1 MQSNGI
7 FYRGAAR
14 KSAFGASQ
22 RGWVPA
28 EFFVL
33 CRDGINPD
41 FRDVRD
47 KQGNLV
53 PERLKSQLTTGGCAN
68 GSLFV
73 FVQKQGGGWEAV
85 CNVCPPPARQVRV
98 VNNSRMAGDV
108 RVVTV
113 TDGAVPNADPR
124 HCMVAGP
131 MEPVG
136 NCPGAVNRWR
146 FSFSEC
152 PFPSVSQQVHRQKYW
167 GYGI

>member
-1 MQSNGI
+1 MQSNGV
-7 FYRGAAR
+7 FFRGAVR

-22 RGWVPA
+22 TGWVPA

-33 CRDGINPD
+33 CPDGVHPD

-47 KQGNLV
+47 KNGKPV

-73 FVQKQGGGWEAV
+73 FVQKQGGWEAV

-98 VNNSRMAGDV
+98 VDNSRMAGDV
-108 RVVTV
+108 RVITV
-113 TDGAVPNADPR
+113 ADGAIPNADPR

-131 MEPVG
+131 MESVR

-146 FSFSEC
+146 FSPSEC
-152 PFPSVSQQVHRQKYW
+152 PLPSVSQQVQRQKYW